1 MAKLLNKNKLRTN
14 GPDSCDVVFV
24 DEERV
29 AAVRGA
35 LKPESVFLS
44 MADIFKALSDPTRVK
59 ILYALSLTEL
69 CVCDIANLLGKSIS
83 TVSHQLRVLRNLK
96 LVKFRKAGKIAYYSL
111 DDDHIHNLFR
121 EGLKHAEE

>member
-1 MAKLLNKNKLRTN
+1 MANITNNSKLSPTK
-14 GPDSCDVVFV
+14 DESCDVVFV

-29 AAVRGA
+29 AMVRGA
-35 LKPESVFLS
+35 FKPEAVFAS

-59 ILYALSLTEL
+59 ILYALSVTEL

-83 TVSHQLRVLRNLK
+83 TVSHQLRVLRNMK

-121 EGLKHAEE
+121 EGLRHAEE

>member
-1 MAKLLNKNKLRTN
+1 MANLLKETKLKN
-14 GPDSCDVVFV
+14 GSSDSCEVVFV

-29 AAVRGA
+29 ATVRGA
-35 LKPESVFLS
+35 LKPEAVFVS
-44 MADIFKALSDPTRVK
+44 MADIFKALSDPSRVK
-59 ILYALSLTEL
+59 ILYALSLSEL

-83 TVSHQLRVLRNLK
+83 SVSHQLRVLRNLK

>member
-1 MAKLLNKNKLRTN
+1 MTN
-14 GPDSCDVVFV
+14 PLEHDELENNSSNGCDVVFV

-29 AAVRGA
+29 AAVRDA
-35 LKPESVFLS
+35 FKPEAVFAS

-69 CVCDIANLLGKSIS
+69 CVCDIANLLGKTVSN
-83 TVSHQLRVLRNLK
+83 VSHQLRVLRNLK

>member
-1 MAKLLNKNKLRTN
+1 MDNNIHNSQLPSTK
-14 GPDSCDVVFV
+14 DESCDVVFV

-29 AAVRGA
+29 AMVRGA
-35 LKPESVFLS
+35 LKPEAVFAS

-83 TVSHQLRVLRNLK
+83 TVSHQLRVLRNMK

-121 EGLKHAEE
+121 EGLRHAEE

>member
-1 MAKLLNKNKLRTN
+1 MANVIHNSKLTSTKAE
-14 GPDSCDVVFV
+14 SCDVVFV

-29 AAVRGA
+29 AMVRGA
-35 LKPESVFLS
+35 FKPEAVFAS

-83 TVSHQLRVLRNLK
+83 TVSHQLRVLRNMK

-121 EGLKHAEE
+121 EGLRHAEE

>member
-1 MAKLLNKNKLRTN
+1 MDKPHKNNQLN
-14 GPDSCDVVFV
+14 DDSSCDVVFV

-29 AAVRGA
+29 AAVRDA
-35 LKPESVFLS
+35 FKPEEVFAS
-44 MADIFKALSDPTRVK
+44 MAGIFKALSDPTRVK

-69 CVCDIANLLGKSIS
+69 CVCDIANLLGKTVSN
-83 TVSHQLRVLRNLK
+83 VSHQLRVLRNLK